1 MDLKDA
7 FDTFKAVVFKIGSEE
22 FAFHVEQV
30 LSIEKTQRV
39 TVVPAMPKHVL
50 GVINLR
56 GTITPVIN
64 LSTLLFSDLDLN
76 PHDYQLDKYIVVK
89 YDKKPFALVVDE
101 ATDVLDIPHDSI
113 QTNTLTDKK
122 GPSYLSGIS
131 KLENRL
137 TTLIDANQ
145 LLLSMASILEH
156 ESDDHYVG
164 SEENEIQHSR

>member
-7 FDTFKAVVFKIGSEE
+7 FDEFKAVAFKIGSEE
-22 FAFHVEQV
+22 FAFYVKQV

-64 LSTLLFSDLDLN
+64 LSTLLFSEAESN
-76 PHDYQLDKYIVVK
+76 PHEYSSQRYIVVK
-89 YDKKPFALVVDE
+89 YEDKPFALVVDE

-113 QTNTLTDKK
+113 QTNTVTDQNI
-122 GPSYLSGIS
+122 PSYLTGIS

-137 TTLIDANQ
+137 LTLLDVDQ
-145 LLLSMASILEH
+145 LLISEASALKPETINHSL
-156 ESDDHYVG
+156 G
-164 SEENEIQHSR
+164 SEEHEIQHSR

>member
-1 MDLKDA
+1 MNMKDA
-7 FDTFKAVVFKIGSEE
+7 FDEFKAVAFRIGSEE

-64 LSTLLFSDLDLN
+64 LSTLLYSDSELIAHEYSL
-76 PHDYQLDKYIVVK
+76 QRYIVVRFE
-89 YDKKPFALVVDE
+89 KKPFALVVDE

-113 QTNTLTDKK
+113 QTNTINDKNI
-122 GPSYLSGIS
+122 PSYLSGIS

-137 TTLIDANQ
+137 ITIINVDQ
-145 LLLSMASILEH
+145 LLISEASALKH
-156 ESDDHYVG
+156 ETINHPIG